1 MMYGVKRTTIYLP
14 DNLKR
19 RLSQVAQAEGT
30 TEAEVIRNALSTALQ
45 ARAPA
50 KPRLPLFEPTG
61 ATSDWAE
68 RIDEVLAETGFGH

>member
-1 MMYGVKRTTIYLP
+1 MKRMRRTTVNLP
-14 DNLKR
+14 ADLKL

-30 TEAEVIRNALSTALQ
+30 TEAAVIRDALAAALD
-45 ARAPA
+45 ARALT

-68 RIDEVLAETGFGH
+68 RVDEVLTETGFGR